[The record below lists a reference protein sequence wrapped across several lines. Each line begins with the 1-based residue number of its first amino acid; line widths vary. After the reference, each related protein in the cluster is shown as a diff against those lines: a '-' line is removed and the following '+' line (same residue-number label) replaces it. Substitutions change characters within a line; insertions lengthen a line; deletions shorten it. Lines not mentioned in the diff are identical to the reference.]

1 MIYELQHP
9 KERNKSI
16 MKNIIIIISLSILII
31 SCQKKKE
38 IDTLKEKVNDANK
51 EIEGFS
57 MNQIT
62 TNYDTLIKRVKNE
75 GNKDAYDELFYS
87 FMDSNKAERTD
98 SLMIYAKIMANKFN
112 YERAY
117 FDYLDAFGE
126 KNDIEIDFTDYSKMD
141 ISNLNKNAKKE
152 ATYWLKNMV
161 KEKMITKEQYDS
173 IKK

>member
-62 TNYDTLIKRVKNE
+62 TNYDTLIKRVKN
-75 GNKDAYDELFYS
+75 
-87 FMDSNKAERTD
+87 
-98 SLMIYAKIMANKFN
+98 
-112 YERAY
+112 
-117 FDYLDAFGE
+117 
-126 KNDIEIDFTDYSKMD
+126 
-141 ISNLNKNAKKE
+141 
-152 ATYWLKNMV
+152 
-161 KEKMITKEQYDS
+161 
-173 IKK
+173 